1 MLASIKRFNDYET
14 IGALFSDIYGGVH
27 ELTVVEQIWAII
39 IEVVA
44 VIAELL
50 GVDSD
55 LLIAQIIEN
64 ETRLALL
71 KKYAMTA

>member
-1 MLASIKRFNDYET
+1 M
-14 IGALFSDIYGGVH
+14 H

-55 LLIAQIIEN
+55 LLIAQTIEN

-71 KKYAMTA
+71 QKYAMTA